1 VKPVLLD
8 SGVIV
13 ALLDRSEAHHE
24 ACARIVRSLERPMIT
39 CEAVIAESCYLLR
52 RLKGAS
58 EAVMENVAA
67 GIFEIPFQL
76 SGATS
81 GVREYLR
88 KYRDRRIDLAGA
100 CLISMAE
107 EFATGEVLT
116 LDRDF
121 DFYRW
126 SRNKPFRRLPETG

>member
-1 VKPVLLD
+1 
-8 SGVIV
+8 
-13 ALLDRSEAHHE
+13 
-24 ACARIVRSLERPMIT
+24 MIT